1 MFYNLILQIVGCG
14 GGLRTWSGGK
24 PSSHKLIPS
33 GVSSGL
39 PLSSRPYMKSKTSK
53 RNSKEPPEANKTL
66 LGQILVELG
75 YITIYQLD
83 EALHIQRQD
92 SEAGKEQKPLGGIL
106 LELGYC
112 NPNQLI
118 RAIQVQVE
126 LRKAKEVQT

>member
-1 MFYNLILQIVGCG
+1 
-14 GGLRTWSGGK
+14 
-24 PSSHKLIPS
+24 
-33 GVSSGL
+33 
-39 PLSSRPYMKSKTSK
+39 MKSKS
-53 RNSKEPPEANKTL
+53 NSGDTPTDKQPDDSTL

-92 SEAGKEQKPLGGIL
+92 GEQGREHKPLGQIL

-112 NPNQLI
+112 GPNHLI

-126 LRKAKEVQT
+126 YRNAQPAK